1 MNTYLKT
8 FGRMFRRHATR
19 LISVILMV
27 LVSVGFTAGIGMA
40 TTKIDY
46 SLSDYYRAENVSDII
61 LMNTEGAFSDGDVTA
76 LTERYGAENVERGG
90 MLEFEVRG
98 GKATVNDTEVSFTNV
113 PDGIVRVYL
122 FDCAAPDDVTQNT
135 LTSVTTYDTSAA
147 SEDSIVVYAE
157 RATVQLPEQDASKP
171 YTMSAVIT
179 EHLTE
184 IEYEYEIAG
193 QKIPVTL
200 TGDFTATIPIEQEYI
215 LGGTVLNPLHMAV
228 RDDPSYTDDPA
239 SDDEEEMLPLA
250 AVYYVFGENLVD
262 TSARPHITGT
272 GTAGA
277 GTAYEQTVELDEDAA
292 DTQEVAVPA
301 SDLLNQ
307 IYITLPDRGDY
318 TLFGMGYDDYVNE
331 ELAAIDALLT
341 SDTQAAGEDTAAYY
355 EALTMHENF
364 SFESFR
370 EYSGKIGSIG
380 YVLMVVFL
388 FVTILVVLS
397 TMTRLLDEERGQIA
411 CLLTLGYS
419 PARIISKYLLFALI
433 GTLIGGAG
441 AYFAGLGLARIIYVN
456 FEWNYTL
463 PAYTSHISL
472 AFFFITFAVILIAT
486 LAATVIAGLKMT
498 RLQPAGLLRPKAPKA
513 GKKVFLERIPF
524 IWNHLSFKYKS
535 TMRNVLR
542 FFMRFLMT
550 VVSVALSTA
559 LVLAG
564 LAVLDCCLFQDIGGA
579 AMIAVAI
586 IVLIFAALLN
596 FVVTYTLTNINIS
609 ERERELATLMV
620 LGYYDGEVAGYI
632 YREIYITSGIGIL
645 FGLPLGCLLCLF
657 VFRVMEF
664 GSIPGISWF
673 VWVLA
678 PILSVIFTILVT
690 LILRHK
696 IVRINMNE
704 SLKAIE

>member
-179 EHLTE
+179 QKFSEV
-184 IEYEYEIAG
+184 EYNG
-193 QKIPVTL
+193 MTL
-200 TGDFTATIPIEQEYI
+200 TGDFTATIPVEQEYT
-215 LGGTVLNPLHMAV
+215 LGGTLLNPLHMAV

-239 SDDEEEMLPLA
+239 SDDEEEMLPLS
-250 AVYYVFGENLVD
+250 AVYYVFAENLVD
-262 TSARPHITGT
+262 MTATATISGT
-272 GTAGA
+272 VDFGGTEIEIPEGM
-277 GTAYEQTVELDEDAA
+277 
-292 DTQEVAVPA
+292 TQEYDVAVPA

-318 TLFGMGYDDYVNE
+318 TLFGMGYDNYVDE

-472 AFFFITFAVILIAT
+472 TFFFITFAVILIAT
-486 LAATVIAGLKMT
+486 LAATVIAGLKLT
-498 RLQPAGLLRPKAPKA
+498 RLQPAELLRPKAPKA

>member
-98 GKATVNDTEVSFTNV
+98 GKATVNDTEVTFTNV

-157 RATVQLPEQDASKP
+157 RPTVQLPEQDASKP
-171 YTMSAVIT
+171 YTMSAVMT
-179 EHLTE
+179 QKFSE
-184 IEYEYEIAG
+184 IENNG
-193 QKIPVTL
+193 MTMS
-200 TGDFTATIPIEQEYI
+200 GDFTATIPVEQEYI
-215 LGGTVLNPLHMAV
+215 LGGTVRNPLHMAV

-239 SDDEEEMLPLA
+239 SDDKEEMLPLA

-262 TSARPHITGT
+262 MTATATISGT
-272 GTAGA
+272 VSMGNMEIPIPDGT
-277 GTAYEQTVELDEDAA
+277 TEEYD
-292 DTQEVAVPA
+292 VAVPT

-341 SDTQAAGEDTAAYY
+341 SDTQAPGEDTAAYY

-486 LAATVIAGLKMT
+486 LAATVIAGLKLT
-498 RLQPAGLLRPKAPKA
+498 RLQPAELLRPKAPKA

>member
-46 SLSDYYRAENVSDII
+46 SLSDYYHAENVSDII

-98 GKATVNDTEVSFTNV
+98 GKATVNDTEVTFTNV

-157 RATVQLPEQDASKP
+157 RPTVQLPEQDASKP
-171 YTMSAVIT
+171 YTMSAVMT
-179 EHLTE
+179 QKFSE
-184 IEYEYEIAG
+184 IENNG
-193 QKIPVTL
+193 MTMS
-200 TGDFTATIPIEQEYI
+200 GDFTATIPVEQEYI
-215 LGGTVLNPLHMAV
+215 LGGTVRNPLHMAV

-262 TSARPHITGT
+262 MTATATISGT
-272 GTAGA
+272 VSMGNMEIPIPDGT
-277 GTAYEQTVELDEDAA
+277 TEEYD
-292 DTQEVAVPA
+292 VAVPA

-318 TLFGMGYDDYVNE
+318 TLFGMGYDNYVDE

-341 SDTQAAGEDTAAYY
+341 SDTQAPGEDTAAYY
-355 EALTMHENF
+355 EALTLHENF

-486 LAATVIAGLKMT
+486 LAATVIAGLKLT
-498 RLQPAGLLRPKAPKA
+498 RLQPAELLRPKAPKA

>member
-46 SLSDYYRAENVSDII
+46 SLSDYYHAENVSDII

-98 GKATVNDTEVSFTNV
+98 GKATVNDTEVTFTNV

-157 RATVQLPEQDASKP
+157 RPTVQLPEQDASKP
-171 YTMSAVIT
+171 YTMSAVMT
-179 EHLTE
+179 QKFSE
-184 IEYEYEIAG
+184 IENNG
-193 QKIPVTL
+193 MTMS
-200 TGDFTATIPIEQEYI
+200 GDFTATIPVEQEYI
-215 LGGTVLNPLHMAV
+215 LGGTVRNPLHMAV

-262 TSARPHITGT
+262 MTATATISGT
-272 GTAGA
+272 VSMGNMEIPIPDGT
-277 GTAYEQTVELDEDAA
+277 TEEYD
-292 DTQEVAVPA
+292 VAVPT

-318 TLFGMGYDDYVNE
+318 TLFGMGYDNYVDE

-355 EALTMHENF
+355 EALTLHENF

>member
-171 YTMSAVIT
+171 YTMSAVMT
-179 EHLTE
+179 QKFSE
-184 IEYEYEIAG
+184 IENNG
-193 QKIPVTL
+193 MTMS
-200 TGDFTATIPIEQEYI
+200 GDFTATIPVEQEYI
-215 LGGTVLNPLHMAV
+215 LGGTVRNPLHMAV

-262 TSARPHITGT
+262 MTATATISGT
-272 GTAGA
+272 VSMGNMEIPIPDGT
-277 GTAYEQTVELDEDAA
+277 TEEYD
-292 DTQEVAVPA
+292 VAVPT

-341 SDTQAAGEDTAAYY
+341 SDTQAPGEDTAAYY

-486 LAATVIAGLKMT
+486 LAATVIAGLKLT
-498 RLQPAGLLRPKAPKA
+498 RLQPAELLRPKAPKA

>member
-1 MNTYLKT
+1 
-8 FGRMFRRHATR
+8 
-19 LISVILMV
+19 
-27 LVSVGFTAGIGMA
+27 
-40 TTKIDY
+40 
-46 SLSDYYRAENVSDII
+46 
-61 LMNTEGAFSDGDVTA
+61 
-76 LTERYGAENVERGG
+76 
-90 MLEFEVRG
+90 
-98 GKATVNDTEVSFTNV
+98 
-113 PDGIVRVYL
+113 
-122 FDCAAPDDVTQNT
+122 
-135 LTSVTTYDTSAA
+135 
-147 SEDSIVVYAE
+147 
-157 RATVQLPEQDASKP
+157 
-171 YTMSAVIT
+171 
-179 EHLTE
+179 
-184 IEYEYEIAG
+184 
-193 QKIPVTL
+193 
-200 TGDFTATIPIEQEYI
+200 
-215 LGGTVLNPLHMAV
+215 
-228 RDDPSYTDDPA
+228 
-239 SDDEEEMLPLA
+239 
-250 AVYYVFGENLVD
+250 
-262 TSARPHITGT
+262 
-272 GTAGA
+272 
-277 GTAYEQTVELDEDAA
+277 
-292 DTQEVAVPA
+292 
-301 SDLLNQ
+301 
-307 IYITLPDRGDY
+307 
-318 TLFGMGYDDYVNE
+318 MGYDDYVNE

-341 SDTQAAGEDTAAYY
+341 SDTQAPGEDTAAYY

-472 AFFFITFAVILIAT
+472 TFFFITFAVILIAT
-486 LAATVIAGLKMT
+486 LAATVIAGLKLT
-498 RLQPAGLLRPKAPKA
+498 RLQPAELLRPKAPKA

>member
-46 SLSDYYRAENVSDII
+46 SLSDYYHAENVSDII

-98 GKATVNDTEVSFTNV
+98 GKATVNDTEVTFTNV

-157 RATVQLPEQDASKP
+157 RPTVQLPEQDASKP
-171 YTMSAVIT
+171 YTMSAVMT
-179 EHLTE
+179 QKFSE
-184 IEYEYEIAG
+184 IENNG
-193 QKIPVTL
+193 MTMS
-200 TGDFTATIPIEQEYI
+200 GDFTATIPVEQEYI
-215 LGGTVLNPLHMAV
+215 LGGTVRNPLHMAV

-262 TSARPHITGT
+262 MTATATISGT
-272 GTAGA
+272 VSMGNMEIPIPDGT
-277 GTAYEQTVELDEDAA
+277 TEEYD
-292 DTQEVAVPA
+292 VAVPT

-341 SDTQAAGEDTAAYY
+341 SDTQAPGEDTAAYY

-486 LAATVIAGLKMT
+486 LAATVIAGLKLT
-498 RLQPAGLLRPKAPKA
+498 RLQPAELLRPKAPKA

>member
-61 LMNTEGAFSDGDVTA
+61 LMNTEGAFLDGDVTA

-98 GKATVNDTEVSFTNV
+98 GKATVNDTEVTFTNV

-157 RATVQLPEQDASKP
+157 RPTVQLPEQDASKP

-179 EHLTE
+179 QKFSEV
-184 IEYEYEIAG
+184 EYNG
-193 QKIPVTL
+193 MTL
-200 TGDFTATIPIEQEYI
+200 TGDFTATIPVEQEYT
-215 LGGTVLNPLHMAV
+215 LGGTLLNPLHMAV

-250 AVYYVFGENLVD
+250 AVYYVFAENLVD
-262 TSARPHITGT
+262 MTATATISGT
-272 GTAGA
+272 VDFGGTEIEIPEGM
-277 GTAYEQTVELDEDAA
+277 TEEYD
-292 DTQEVAVPA
+292 VAVPA

-331 ELAAIDALLT
+331 ELAAIDALLA
-341 SDTQAAGEDTAAYY
+341 SDTQGAGKDTAAYY
-355 EALTMHENF
+355 EALTLHENF

-498 RLQPAGLLRPKAPKA
+498 RLQPAELLRPKAPKA

>member
-1 MNTYLKT
+1 MKTYLKT

-19 LISVILMV
+19 LISVMLMV
-27 LVSVGFTAGIGMA
+27 LVSVGFTAGIGMS
-40 TTKIDY
+40 TTKINY
-46 SLSDYYRAENVSDII
+46 SLSDYYHAQNVSDII
-61 LMNTEGAFSDGDVTA
+61 LMNTEGAFSDGDAET
-76 LTERYGAENVERGG
+76 LTGRYGEKNVLRGG
-90 MLEFEVRG
+90 MLEFEVTQ
-98 GKATVNDTEVSFTNV
+98 GKATVNGTEVTFTNV

-122 FDCAAPDDVTQNT
+122 FNCTAPRDVTQNT
-135 LTSVTTYDTSAA
+135 LTSVENYDISNAPEGAIT
-147 SEDSIVVYAE
+147 VYAE
-157 RATVQLPEQDASKP
+157 RSTVQMPAYDEAQTF
-171 YTMSAVIT
+171 TMSATMT
-179 EHLTE
+179 EHFSE
-184 IEYEYEIAG
+184 FEYQPEG
-193 QKIPVTL
+193 MPFSVTV
-200 TGDFTATIPIEQEYI
+200 TGDFTATVPIEQTYV

-228 RDDPSYTDDPA
+228 REDASYTDDPA
-239 SDDEEEMLPLA
+239 SDDEDEMLDLA
-250 AVYYVFGENLVD
+250 AVFYVFAENLVD
-262 TSARPHITGT
+262 VTAEATITGT
-272 GTAGA
+272 MDSPIQGN
-277 GTAYEQTVELDEDAA
+277 VPDET
-292 DTQEVAVPA
+292 TQEYDIAVPA
-301 SDLLNQ
+301 SELLNQ
-307 IYITLPDRGDY
+307 IYITLPDRAGY
-318 TLFGMGYDDYVNE
+318 TLFSSGYDDYLE
-331 ELAAIDALLT
+331 SETAAIHGLLT
-341 SDTQAAGEDTAAYY
+341 TDTAAADTAQYY
-355 EALTMHENF
+355 EVLTLHENF

-370 EYSGKIGSIG
+370 EYGNKIEGIG

-397 TMTRLLDEERGQIA
+397 TMTRLLDEERSQIA

-419 PARIISKYLLFALI
+419 PARIIVKYLLFALI
-433 GTLIGGAG
+433 GTLVGGAG

-463 PAYTSHISL
+463 PAYTSHVSF
-472 AFFFITFAVILIAT
+472 AFFFITFAVILVAT
-486 LAATVIAGLKMT
+486 LLATMIAGIKLT
-498 RLQPAGLLRPKAPKA
+498 RQEPADLLRPKTPKA
-513 GKKVFLERIPF
+513 GKKVFLERIPL
-524 IWNHLSFKYKS
+524 IWNHLSFRYKS

-564 LAVLDCCLFQDIGGA
+564 LAVLDCCLFQDIGGTS
-579 AMIAVAI
+579 MITISVI
-586 IVLIFAALLN
+586 ILIFAALLN

-620 LGYYDGEVAGYI
+620 LGYYDSEVAGYI

-645 FGLPLGCLLCLF
+645 FGIPLGCLLCLF
-657 VFRVMEF
+657 VFQVMGF

-696 IVRINMNE
+696 IVKIDMNE

>member
-61 LMNTEGAFSDGDVTA
+61 LMNTEGAFLDGDVTA

-98 GKATVNDTEVSFTNV
+98 GKATVNDTEVTFTNV

-157 RATVQLPEQDASKP
+157 RPTVQLPEQDASKP

-179 EHLTE
+179 QKFSEV
-184 IEYEYEIAG
+184 EYNG
-193 QKIPVTL
+193 MTL
-200 TGDFTATIPIEQEYI
+200 TGDFTATIPVEQEYT
-215 LGGTVLNPLHMAV
+215 LGGTLLNPLHMAV

-239 SDDEEEMLPLA
+239 SDDEEEMLPLS
-250 AVYYVFGENLVD
+250 AVYYVFAENLVD
-262 TSARPHITGT
+262 MTATATISGT
-272 GTAGA
+272 VDFGGTEIEIPEGM
-277 GTAYEQTVELDEDAA
+277 TEEYD
-292 DTQEVAVPA
+292 VAVPA

-331 ELAAIDALLT
+331 ELAAIDALLA
-341 SDTQAAGEDTAAYY
+341 SDTQGAGKDTAAYY

-472 AFFFITFAVILIAT
+472 TFFFITFAVILIAT
-486 LAATVIAGLKMT
+486 LAATVIAGLKLT
-498 RLQPAGLLRPKAPKA
+498 RLQPAELLRPKAPKA

>member
-1 MNTYLKT
+1 MKTLFKT
-8 FGRMFRRHATR
+8 FGRMFKRHATR
-19 LISVILMV
+19 LVSIFLMV

-46 SLSDYYRAENVSDII
+46 SLSDYYHAENVSDII
-61 LMNTEGAFSDGDVTA
+61 LMNKEGAFSSGAIAA
-76 LTERYGAENVERGG
+76 LTERYGAENVQTGG
-90 MLEFEVRG
+90 MLEFEVKD
-98 GKATVNDTEVSFTNV
+98 GKAVVNDTELTFTNV

-122 FDCAAPDDVTQNT
+122 FDGDAPSAVKQNIFT
-135 LTSVTTYDTSAA
+135 EVETYDTSDAPEG
-147 SEDSIVVYAE
+147 SVVVYAE
-157 RATVQLPEQDASKP
+157 RSTTQLSKQDAEKP
-171 YTMSAVIT
+171 YTMSAVMTQKLDSYTDPTFNIT
-179 EHLTE
+179 LAADLT
-184 IEYEYEIAG
+184 
-193 QKIPVTL
+193 V
-200 TGDFTATIPIEQEYI
+200 TIPMKQQYV
-215 LGGTVLNPLHMAV
+215 LGGTLLNPLHMAV

-239 SDDEEEMLPLA
+239 SDDENDMLPLA
-250 AVYYVFGENLVD
+250 AVYYVFGDTLVD
-262 TSARPHITGT
+262 TASQATVTGKITDEEFMG
-272 GTAGA
+272 GMLAGREVNE
-277 GTAYEQTVELDEDAA
+277 TTQ
-292 DTQEVAVPA
+292 QEVLISS
-301 SDLLNQ
+301 SDLLNE
-307 IYITLPDRGDY
+307 IYISLPDRDEY
-318 TLFGMGYDDYVNE
+318 TLFSADYDEYVASE
-331 ELAAIDALLT
+331 TDAINALL
-341 SDTQAAGEDTAAYY
+341 SKDTQTAAAQDTAAYY
-355 EALTMHENF
+355 EVLTLHENF
-364 SFESFR
+364 SFQSFH
-370 EYSGKIGSIG
+370 EYSGKIASIG

-419 PARIISKYLLFALI
+419 PFRIIFKYLLFALI
-433 GTLIGGAG
+433 GTVIGGFG
-441 AYFAGLGLARIIYVN
+441 AYFAGLGLARIVYDN
-456 FEWNYTL
+456 FTWNYTL
-463 PAYTSHISL
+463 PPFTSHISL

-486 LAATVIAGLKMT
+486 LAATAIAGAKLT
-498 RLQPAGLLRPKAPKA
+498 RQEPADLLRPKTPKA

-524 IWNHLSFKYKS
+524 IWNRLSFKYKS

-579 AMIAVAI
+579 AMITISVI
-586 IVLIFAALLN
+586 ILIFAALLN

-632 YREIYITSGIGIL
+632 YREIYITSLIGIL
-645 FGLPLGCLLCLF
+645 FGIPVGCLLCLF
-657 VFRVMEF
+657 VFQVMSF
-664 GSIPGISWF
+664 GSIAGISWF

-678 PILSVIFTILVT
+678 PVLSVIFTILVT

-696 IVRINMNE
+696 IVSIDMNQ